1 MHPEDTDKF
10 RTVEELVDRMAQD
23 KKKEAEQDKGAEVS
37 ELKPSRKRRVEPP
50 KDPKA

>member
-10 RTVEELVDRMAQD
+10 RTVEELVDRMAQE
-23 KKKEAEQDKGAEVS
+23 KKKEAEEGKGAEVS
-37 ELKPSRKRRVEPP
+37 ELKPSKARRAEPP

>member
-23 KKKEAEQDKGAEVS
+23 KKKEAEEGEGAEVT
-37 ELKPSRKRRVEPP
+37 ELKPSRARRAEPP
-50 KDPKA
+50 EDPQT

>member
-23 KKKEAEQDKGAEVS
+23 KKKEAEEAKGAQVS
-37 ELKPSRKRRVEPP
+37 ELKPSNRRPVEPP
-50 KDPKA
+50 EDPQA